1 MEING
6 KVSVVTGGAS
16 GLGEATVKSLV
27 AAGAKV
33 AILDNNAE
41 QGNKAANQLGD
52 NALFCETDVTLED
65 SVQSAIEITYNT
77 FGAIHIAVSCAGV
90 LFPAKV
96 ISKKG
101 LFPMDRF
108 NTVIQVNLMGTMN
121 LIRLAGI
128 KMQENRPTEDGEVGV
143 IINTASVAAF
153 EGQIGHAAYSA
164 SKGGVASMTL
174 PIAREFAEYGIRV
187 VSIAP
192 GLFQTPM
199 MMGVPESARNSLA
212 EKVAFPK
219 RFGYPH
225 EYAHLVKC
233 IIENAMLNGCTIRL
247 DAAFRMQ
254 AK

>member
-1 MEING
+1 
-6 KVSVVTGGAS
+6 
-16 GLGEATVKSLV
+16 
-27 AAGAKV
+27 
-33 AILDNNAE
+33 
-41 QGNKAANQLGD
+41 
-52 NALFCETDVTLED
+52 
-65 SVQSAIEITYNT
+65 
-77 FGAIHIAVSCAGV
+77 
-90 LFPAKV
+90 
-96 ISKKG
+96 
-101 LFPMDRF
+101 
-108 NTVIQVNLMGTMN
+108 MN

-128 KMQENRPTEDGEVGV
+128 KMQENKPNEDGEVGV

-187 VSIAP
+187 VAIAP